1 MTGDGA
7 RGVIGAAV
15 VAAARQSAG
24 LSHRAL
30 ARRAGVTVRTV
41 RAWEDGTVPL
51 YCVGYE
57 ELRDL
62 GRVLAECGADVR
74 VELAD
79 LLVASQCDVLLAGM
93 LDGFEDY
100 AEVPPVDEEPAG
112 EAARE
117 LLRWALAGEVPE
129 QYRGHVRRGAL
140 LPAADISSIMTVAR
154 GLASGESG
162 PALAPFGTVLLALA
176 SPPPEGLPGER
187 AAGEER

>member
-15 VAAARQSAG
+15 VGVARQSAG

-30 ARRAGVTVRTV
+30 AGRAGVTVRTV

-62 GRVLAECGADVR
+62 ARVLAEAGTGVR

-100 AEVPPVDEEPAG
+100 A
-112 EAARE
+112 
-117 LLRWALAGEVPE
+117 LR
-129 QYRGHVRRGAL
+129 
-140 LPAADISSIMTVAR
+140 S
-154 GLASGESG
+154 
-162 PALAPFGTVLLALA
+162 
-176 SPPPEGLPGER
+176 
-187 AAGEER
+187 